1 VPRKDKGRLEGEK
14 SMMSRNRSPTTINN
28 LNIAMLKQA
37 PQTACGSMRQRGDQ
51 QSAYPKN
58 SPKGEAKFIFWEIY
72 FLKGVIDTPK

>member
-1 VPRKDKGRLEGEK
+1 
-14 SMMSRNRSPTTINN
+14 
-28 LNIAMLKQA
+28 MLKQA